1 MNHTVQQGETLYA
14 ISKKYNISTNKIL
27 ELNGLKPYDS
37 IHPGQS
43 LIVSEGAGSTV
54 PQSAPT
60 SSSGQTHIVQRGE
73 SLYSIAQKYG
83 ATPQQI
89 LTLNGMQANQPIYVG
104 QKLNV
109 PAGGSTPTSPS
120 PQPSSGGGLKP
131 TFYTVQRGDSLYSIS
146 KKFGTTPQE
155 IIKLN
160 NMPASGAINVGQRL
174 QVGTSTQSSGSRPT
188 PTTPSPQPGA
198 QSSQDDVYIVQ
209 RGDSLYSIA
218 QRNGTTPQEILK
230 MNNLAPN
237 ATIYLGQMLRVRP
250 VKTQPPKTNNN
261 LQTYTVK
268 QGDWLDKIADQYG
281 TTAQEIMRL
290 NKLPNNNL
298 YIGQRLL
305 IPSAKPI
312 PPQSQQQVTVNA
324 PSHLSGKA
332 GQYQK
337 AREIFQLQVISGK
350 DIIGPG
356 LTAPVGKVFS
366 NNPEDLEKVQNRLIQ
381 LGILSPNHGE
391 SPARFGGRTI
401 GEGSIPKTIQAI
413 SKFQSKYKVDYW
425 TKKDKHVK
433 MMGTNRFTPGTVA
446 PGDITLKVL
455 REYEDYT
462 LVVPHPINRGQLITS
477 KFNNFVRSSYN
488 EYYDGV
494 GFKGNYMPDVPFQ
507 TFAKFGLDQ
516 SMAEGLKYVS
526 AHEGNFDAINSY
538 DKANFSW
545 GFIQFAGKG
554 GGTNGSL
561 GAVIATMKQRQPQLF
576 AEFFQKVGIDIDIV
590 MRNGEVH
597 DGNLKIF
604 DIRKTTGKNEVE
616 GLDAEVALKADKQ
629 LYGAFIRAAYHPSMY
644 EAQIERSVIGYV
656 RPALSIKTDIN
667 TGRLQLKDVVL
678 NSIIRS
684 PMGCATMVDLTVNQW
699 INKTRDVF
707 KSAIEKVARS
717 RNLHSPNELQNID
730 ERMVLQQIVNDAGSD
745 KRISSRVSSLL
756 NSSLSAQKPSFV
768 PPIA

>member
-1 MNHTVQQGETLYA
+1 MTHTVQKGETLYA
-14 ISKKYNISTNKIL
+14 IGKKYNISTNKIL

-37 IHPGQS
+37 IQPGQS
-43 LIVSEGAGSTV
+43 LIVSEGSGNTGRTT
-54 PQSAPT
+54 APS

-73 SLYSIAQKYG
+73 SLYAIAQKYG

-89 LTLNGMQANQPIYVG
+89 MALNGMQANQPIYVG

-109 PAGGSTPTSPS
+109 P
-120 PQPSSGGGLKP
+120 SGGNQAPPPTPKPNSGEGLKP
-131 TFYTVQRGDSLYSIS
+131 KIYTVQRGDSLYSIS

-160 NMPASGAINVGQRL
+160 NISASGAISVGQRL
-174 QVGTSTQSSGSRPT
+174 QVGNSSLSSSQPSPTSTPSQQVGKPSS
-188 PTTPSPQPGA
+188 
-198 QSSQDDVYIVQ
+198 DDIYIVQ

-218 QRNGTTPQEILK
+218 QRNGTTPQEIIK

-268 QGDWLDKIADQYG
+268 QGDWLDKIAGQYG

-290 NKLPNNNL
+290 NSLPNNNL
-298 YIGQRLL
+298 FIGQRLL
-305 IPSAKPI
+305 IPSSQPI
-312 PPQSQQQVTVNA
+312 PPQSQQQVRVNV
-324 PSHLSGKA
+324 PTHLSGKA

-337 AREIFQLQVISGK
+337 AREIFQLQVVSGK
-350 DIIGPG
+350 EIIGSG
-356 LTAPVGKVFS
+356 ITAPVGKVFS
-366 NNPEDLEKVQNRLIQ
+366 NNPEDLDKVQNRLIQ
-381 LGILSPNHGE
+381 LGILSPSHGE
-391 SPARFGGRTI
+391 SPARFGGRKI

-413 SKFQSKYKVDYW
+413 SKFQSKYRVDYW

-433 MMGTNRFTPGTVA
+433 MMGTNRFTPGMVA
-446 PGDITLKVL
+446 PNDITLKVL

-462 LVVPHPINRGQLITS
+462 LVVPHPTNRGQLITS

-507 TFAKFGLDQ
+507 VFAKFGLDQ

-561 GAVIATMKQRQPQLF
+561 GAVIATMKQSQPQLF

-590 MRNGEVH
+590 MKNGEVH

-604 DIRKTTGKNEVE
+604 DLKATTGKNEVQ
-616 GLDAEVALKADKQ
+616 GLDAEIALKADKQ
-629 LYGAFIRAAYHPSMY
+629 LYGAFIRAAYHQSMY

-656 RPALSIKTDIN
+656 KPALSIKTDIN

-707 KSAIEKVARS
+707 QSAIEKVARS

-730 ERMVLQQIVNDAGSD
+730 ERMVLQQIVSDAGSD

-756 NSSLSAQKPSFV
+756 NSPLSPQKPSFV